1 MLKNLDA
8 AKEHDSFIS
17 YKPLAGN
24 LTFIKETGIEVF
36 AKLENEKIAFLKELL
51 ESYDDGRSKGFL
63 CSSCQLLPLDN
74 LKDTVNSIKD
84 RMPESADVKEKAR
97 VVREAIGELA
107 ETHSVNL
114 KLRR

>member
-1 MLKNLDA
+1 MVRNLDA
-8 AKEHDSFIS
+8 AKGHHSFIS
-17 YKPLAGN
+17 YQPLAGN
-24 LTFIKETGIEVF
+24 LTFIKEKGIEVF

-84 RMPESADVKEKAR
+84 RMLESADVKERAR
-97 VVREAIGELA
+97 VVRAAISELA
-107 ETHSVNL
+107 ETLGVSL
-114 KLRR
+114 KLRI